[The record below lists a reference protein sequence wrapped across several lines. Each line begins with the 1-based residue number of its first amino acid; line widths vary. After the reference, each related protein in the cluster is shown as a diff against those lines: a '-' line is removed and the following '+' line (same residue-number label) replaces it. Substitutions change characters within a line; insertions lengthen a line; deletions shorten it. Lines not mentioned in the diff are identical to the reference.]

1 MENRLRKLPRDKWHT
16 IGAIQVSRPRPHLNF
31 WYARVNEPFVPYV
44 RSWDDGADWKVIC
57 SLSGGGGREE
67 ERRAIELKSNRA
79 EE

>member
-1 MENRLRKLPRDKWHT
+1 M
-16 IGAIQVSRPRPHLNF
+16 SRPHNF

-44 RSWDDGADWKVIC
+44 RSWDDG
-57 SLSGGGGREE
+57 GGLESHLFSVGVAVQEGRKE